1 MSAQLRP
8 PPTHTHSHI
17 LHGAQAPSPDARP
30 LRGGGTSPSPP
41 SCRACPHVHPRLTC
55 EHLQASVGLGF
66 APLSSASPVKR
77 FSRENGLC
85 PEINAPSGKSNGR
98 RRFLL
103 WNSRFPT
110 TPAFRVRGTCVC
122 APSVRVHD
130 AAWTRDRGAG
140 GHRAEVIESQ
150 EPPES
155 WAHARSHPC
164 TPRLRG
170 LCQRPRILASS
181 ESRGDQPWHPLSLP
195 GSGAMP
201 CSPKLIASPVSPRGA
216 DDITLS
222 FRLGCRELTYIPSAL
237 QPGRRSKHPSSL
249 TLRTAGPGSRFSRS
263 SGARPAARWRS
274 RRQLLGTACRSPRG
288 RARCGRHWRPASCVC
303 RTPRRAQRVGG
314 MG

>member
-1 MSAQLRP
+1 M
-8 PPTHTHSHI
+8 
-17 LHGAQAPSPDARP
+17 
-30 LRGGGTSPSPP
+30 
-41 SCRACPHVHPRLTC
+41 
-55 EHLQASVGLGF
+55 
-66 APLSSASPVKR
+66 
-77 FSRENGLC
+77 
-85 PEINAPSGKSNGR
+85 
-98 RRFLL
+98 
-103 WNSRFPT
+103 
-110 TPAFRVRGTCVC
+110 
-122 APSVRVHD
+122 
-130 AAWTRDRGAG
+130 
-140 GHRAEVIESQ
+140 IESQ

>member
-8 PPTHTHSHI
+8 PPTHTHNHI

-77 FSRENGLC
+77 FSQENGLC

-122 APSVRVHD
+122 APSVCVHD

-140 GHRAEVIESQ
+140 G
-150 EPPES
+150 
-155 WAHARSHPC
+155 
-164 TPRLRG
+164 TPG
-170 LCQRPRILASS
+170 
-181 ESRGDQPWHPLSLP
+181 RGDRVP
-195 GSGAMP
+195 
-201 CSPKLIASPVSPRGA
+201 
-216 DDITLS
+216 
-222 FRLGCRELTYIPSAL
+222 
-237 QPGRRSKHPSSL
+237 
-249 TLRTAGPGSRFSRS
+249 
-263 SGARPAARWRS
+263 
-274 RRQLLGTACRSPRG
+274 
-288 RARCGRHWRPASCVC
+288 
-303 RTPRRAQRVGG
+303 RTPRVLGSRPLPPVHPTSEGPMSAASNPGEL
-314 MG
+314 